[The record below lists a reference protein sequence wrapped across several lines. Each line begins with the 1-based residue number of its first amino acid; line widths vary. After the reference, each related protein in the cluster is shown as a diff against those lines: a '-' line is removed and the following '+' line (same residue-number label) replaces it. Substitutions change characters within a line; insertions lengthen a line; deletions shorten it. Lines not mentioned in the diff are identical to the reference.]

1 VSKLHV
7 YVIQPGD
14 TLWKLACRFGTTPE
28 KLQRLNQLAN
38 PDRLVFGQAILLPDL
53 TSIPQYYP
61 PAIKKNIQ
69 TLAYLHLNDLVTLE
83 SALAKISPY
92 ITYGALFEFPA
103 KSDGSVGV
111 SENTAKAVALLKKFQ
126 VIPFIT
132 VTNIDPKTGFDRDLA
147 RTILSSVPIRRK
159 LIGNVLNTLVRYD
172 LAGVNF
178 DFESM
183 YPEDRTLYTDFIAE
197 LTVSLNSCSY
207 LSSVAAPAKSA
218 DLPDSPWSGAFD
230 YAVLGAVTNF
240 MFLMTYDW
248 GVPSGPPMA
257 VAPIDKVRKVI
268 EYAVSLIPR
277 QKIIQGI
284 PLYGYNWPLP
294 DTPKNTATSVD
305 LIAVYDLA
313 YDNNATIIHDPKSQS
328 PWFQY
333 TDASS
338 ARHEVWFEDVRSVLA
353 KYELA
358 CRYELMGVGFW
369 SSRNEPYGFPQNWL
383 VLPEM
388 FHICKWAG
396 DRHCLRSRS
405 GASFGRSRPSSLHS
419 LF

>member
-1 VSKLHV
+1 MQV

-38 PDRLVFGQAILLPDL
+38 PDRLVFGQAILLP
-53 TSIPQYYP
+53 TVTFIPQYYP
-61 PAIKKNIQ
+61 PVMKRNIQ
-69 TLAYLHLNDLVTLE
+69 TLAYLHLNDLETLE

-103 KSDGSVGV
+103 KSDGTVSV

-126 VIPFIT
+126 IIPLIT

-159 LIGNVLNTLVRYD
+159 LTGNVLNTLAQYD

-178 DFESM
+178 DFENM

-197 LTVSLNSCSY
+197 LTVSLNSCAY
-207 LSSVAAPAKSA
+207 LSSVAVPAKSA
-218 DLPDSPWSGAFD
+218 DLPDNPWSGAFD
-230 YAVLGAVTNF
+230 YAALGAVVDF

-248 GVPSGPPMA
+248 GVPTGAPMA
-257 VAPIDKVRKVI
+257 VAPIDQVRKVI
-268 EYAVSLIPR
+268 EYATSLTPPG
-277 QKIIQGI
+277 KIIQGI

-294 DTPKNTATSVD
+294 DTPENAATTVN
-305 LIAVYDLA
+305 LISVYDLA
-313 YDNNATIIHDPKSQS
+313 YDNNATILYDAKTQS

-333 TDASS
+333 TDASA

-353 KYELA
+353 KYKLA
-358 CRYELMGVGFW
+358 CEFNVKGVGFW
-369 SSRNEPYGFPQNWL
+369 SSRNEPYGFPQNWRL
-383 VLPEM
+383 LPEM

-396 DRHCLRSRS
+396 ML
-405 GASFGRSRPSSLHS
+405 
-419 LF
+419 